1 MFKHESGCLSTKPLH
16 WWVWFANIL
25 ETAVSEYCRFWGTSM
40 TKLKTLPSTEYW
52 LHASASPSWGR
63 FASADNLLSCFP
75 AARPHST
82 APRRFITSHHFF
94 LRLRKNLDDTN
105 LASLNKSHSM
115 IMKTYPQFHRLS
127 LELLSLQYFYYSIV
141 AIPSS
146 TLGSWVDWTCR
157 ICRTASNWVCV
168 CLGLGGPKVQDP
180 GQCHGN
186 QGTMH

>member
-1 MFKHESGCLSTKPLH
+1 ML
-16 WWVWFANIL
+16 
-25 ETAVSEYCRFWGTSM
+25 
-40 TKLKTLPSTEYW
+40 KLKTTEYW

-141 AIPSS
+141 AIPAS

-157 ICRTASNWVCV
+157 ICRTASNWVHV
-168 CLGLGGPKVQDP
+168 SLSVTGSGWSEGAGSWSVSRQSGDNALGRTPGP
-180 GQCHGN
+180 GHGHRAIVE
-186 QGTMH
+186 TMLICIVIHFNIAMDSSSASI